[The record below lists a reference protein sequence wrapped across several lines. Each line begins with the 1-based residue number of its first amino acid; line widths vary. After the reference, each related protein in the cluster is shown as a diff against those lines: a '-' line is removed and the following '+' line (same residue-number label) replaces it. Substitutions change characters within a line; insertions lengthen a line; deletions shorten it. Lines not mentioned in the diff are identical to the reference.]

1 MEGNSCGEEDGWIGD
16 RETWISGEK
25 SDSPSRHREKPDEME
40 ARAQPPLGGR
50 SDLSDVVVARWRRSL
65 VRPPRSFAAPVAGC
79 CGPSTHAFPSDP
91 GGLEA
96 SRRIGRG
103 VPTPRSIRYRS
114 APSVQETV
122 LWPPQLLGQARHP
135 RCSGN
140 SGLRIAKSLGP
151 VPRRS
156 RALLS
161 RRRFE
166 LTAPNKTKGA
176 GFLPRLRGTTPE
188 LSSELSLD

>member
-1 MEGNSCGEEDGWIGD
+1 MVGSEIGKLGSAG
-16 RETWISGEK
+16 RRATPPAVIAR
-25 SDSPSRHREKPDEME
+25 SPTSWRR
-40 ARAQPPLGGR
+40 ARSLPSGGR
-50 SDLSDVVVARWRRSL
+50 SDLSDVVVVRGRRSL

-79 CGPSTHAFPSDP
+79 CGPSTHALPSHP

-176 GFLPRLRGTTPE
+176 GFLPRLRGTTPG